1 MENLGIDLKLMIAQS
16 INFLLFFFIVKK
28 FIAKPFTNF
37 LEEEKNK
44 EKEKQKLLE
53 EAQKIEENLKIK
65 EQKIKEEANREMKKI
80 IEETKKN
87 ALVLK

>member
-44 EKEKQKLLE
+44 EKEK
-53 EAQKIEENLKIK
+53 
-65 EQKIKEEANREMKKI
+65 
-80 IEETKKN
+80 
-87 ALVLK
+87 